1 MVYADNYPRETERFA
16 VLADVVVLIHLV
28 VVLFITA
35 GLPLIYLGAALG
47 WTWVRDWRWRI
58 LHLVAIAFV
67 AAQSLFGIACPL
79 TIWED
84 ALRGRK
90 PNVGFIEG
98 WIDGILFY
106 DLRAWVFAKTRQH
119 YHHRCKQVFNYD
131 RQPASKSITKSRRIR
146 RILIYI

>member
-106 DLRAWVFAKTRQH
+106 DLRAWVFTAAYIGFAALVIVTWFAIPPRW
-119 YHHRCKQVFNYD
+119 
-131 RQPASKSITKSRRIR
+131 PSAISKGSK
-146 RILIYI
+146 